1 MIFPALPAG
10 TTGPAHRLAL
20 STDPLCAALAAR
32 MAKYPFLAPLLTLAW
47 HWIRRT
53 TRRFARIVERLERGE
68 PDPVRPSRAGIARTP
83 PARRPLRLPNAFAWL
98 RHYVPLCG
106 AYGTQIEHL
115 LKTDPEFAA
124 AVRASPQARR
134 LLRPMLRALGVRI
147 GPELTPLF
155 REPPKP
161 KLAPPDIAP
170 SPEGLAGPPPASPH
184 AEPAKADTS
193 PPTPPSLEPA

>member
-10 TTGPAHRLAL
+10 TTGPAYRLAL

-32 MAKYPFLAPLLTLAW
+32 MARYPYLAPLLTLAW

-106 AYGTQIEHL
+106 AYGSQIEHL
-115 LKTDPEFAA
+115 LKTDAEFAA

-134 LLRPMLRALGVRI
+134 LLRPMLKALGVRI
-147 GPELTPLF
+147 GPELKPLLS
-155 REPPKP
+155 EPPKP
-161 KLAPPDIAP
+161 KLAPPDFAP
-170 SPEGLAGPPPASPH
+170 SPKAPVDPPSAQSDAETVIVGAPPPPSS
-184 AEPAKADTS
+184 KA
-193 PPTPPSLEPA
+193 A